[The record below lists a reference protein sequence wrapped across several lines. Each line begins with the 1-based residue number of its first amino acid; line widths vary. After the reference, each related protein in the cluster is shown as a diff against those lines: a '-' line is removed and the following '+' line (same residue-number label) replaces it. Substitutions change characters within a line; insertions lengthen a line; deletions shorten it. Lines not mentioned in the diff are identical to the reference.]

1 MLKKNI
7 LILLLGAVCGAS
19 SAFGMDPTSPLL
31 CRDTNHAIA
40 PEEQRRME
48 PVQECED
55 YSTITTQDGKDF
67 KVPDKLLKLS
77 ETIKNLLEDAANDTV
92 HNAIPLPTITASI
105 WQKIQG
111 LLQFVENFEEQPVDH
126 QKEKDA
132 IKQEIKA
139 QIQAFDGAD
148 LMDFIAATNYLDI
161 PLLLEL
167 AIDVA
172 KQTDIKNITSEQIAA
187 LPREIRYP
195 ITLGQMT
202 RLLGPVPGIQ
212 LSVCNGHTD
221 SVRSVCVTADNKIV
235 SGSHDG
241 TVRVWD
247 MAGNQLSVCNG
258 HTNWV
263 NSVCVTADNKIVSGS
278 SDGTVRVWDM
288 AGNQLS
294 VCNGHTHWVSS
305 VCVTP
310 DNKIVSGSWDRTVR
324 VWDMAG
330 NQLSVCNGHTDNVSS
345 VCVTSDNKIVSG
357 SIDRTVRVWDM
368 AGNQLSVCNGHTD
381 SVSSVCVTPDNKIV
395 SGASDGTVRVWDMA
409 GNQLSVCNGHT
420 DWVGSVCV
428 TPDNKI
434 ISGSSD
440 RTVRV
445 WDMAGNQLSVCNG
458 HTNRVISVCVTP
470 DNKIVSGASDGT
482 VRVWDMAGNQL
493 SVCNG
498 HTDWVGSV
506 CVTPD
511 NKIVS
516 GSDER
521 TVRGWDVN
529 WLSQIS
535 AQQVR
540 EIWNYLQG
548 DHKKD
553 WNGVKKILGLAI
565 DTKPEVKPTSLMQ
578 RAAVALGTGAA
589 LGVLGWCAYKWLTSD
604 NSNN

>member
-19 SAFGMDPTSPLL
+19 SAFGMES
-31 CRDTNHAIA
+31 
-40 PEEQRRME
+40 QF
-48 PVQECED
+48 QESKD
-55 YSTITTQDGKDF
+55 HSTITTQDGKSFTVQDT
-67 KVPDKLLKLS
+67 LLKLS
-77 ETIKNLLEDAANDTV
+77 ETIKNLLEDASYDTV
-92 HNAIPLPTITASI
+92 HNAIPLPTITASV

-111 LLQFVENFEEQPVDH
+111 LLPLVENFKEQPVDH

-172 KQTDIKNITSEQIAA
+172 KQTDIKNITSEQIAG

-202 RLLGPVPGIQ
+202 RLLGPVPGNQ

-221 SVRSVCVTADNKIV
+221 YVSSVCVTPENKIVSGSYDGTVRVWDMAGNQLSVCHGHTCGVNSVCVTPDNKIV
-235 SGSHDG
+235 SGAVDDTVRVWDMAGNQLSVCHGHTNWVNSVCVTPDNKIVSG
-241 TVRVWD
+241 AVDDTVRVWD

-258 HTNWV
+258 HTNQ
-263 NSVCVTADNKIVSGS
+263 VT
-278 SDGTVRVWDM
+278 
-288 AGNQLS
+288 
-294 VCNGHTHWVSS
+294 S

-310 DNKIVSGSWDRTVR
+310 
-324 VWDMAG
+324 
-330 NQLSVCNGHTDNVSS
+330 
-345 VCVTSDNKIVSG
+345 DNKIVSG

-368 AGNQLSVCNGHTD
+368 AGNQLSVCNGHTN
-381 SVSSVCVTPDNKIV
+381 SVYSVCVTSDNKIV
-395 SGASDGTVRVWDMA
+395 SGANHGGVRVWDMA

-420 DWVGSVCV
+420 DYVSSVCV

-434 ISGSSD
+434 VLGSIG
-440 RTVRV
+440 TVRI
-445 WDMAGNQLSVCNG
+445 WDMAGNQLSVCNLY
-458 HTNRVISVCVTP
+458 TPYSVTSVCAT
-470 DNKIVSGASDGT
+470 S
-482 VRVWDMAGNQL
+482 
-493 SVCNG
+493 
-498 HTDWVGSV
+498 
-506 CVTPD
+506 D

-516 GSDER
+516 GSVDR
-521 TVRGWDVN
+521 TVRVWDVN

-535 AQQVR
+535 AQQAR

-548 DHKKD
+548 ENQKD
-553 WNGVKKILGLAI
+553 WNGIKKILGLAV
-565 DTKPEVKPTSLMQ
+565 DNEVQKEPTMVIQ
-578 RAAVALGTGAA
+578 RAALVLGVGAA
-589 LGVLGWCAYKWLTSD
+589 LGIFGWCAYKWLTSD